1 MSLPQFPSDHRFQFV
16 EHATRLKDFFSHIE
30 AGYHDGKPP
39 HIVDPESSA
48 FDIILYAEF
57 RAMSTPEIQGRLRL
71 KNIIVTGCPHSNM
84 KFDEAGLQT
93 LWPLDSPASIQG
105 TT

>member
-1 MSLPQFPSDHRFQFV
+1 
-16 EHATRLKDFFSHIE
+16 
-30 AGYHDGKPP
+30 
-39 HIVDPESSA
+39 
-48 FDIILYAEF
+48 
-57 RAMSTPEIQGRLRL
+57 MSTPEIQGRLCL

-105 TT
+105 TTSTIQFDAYFTCFQITRFLLLALSHSLAVPRIS